1 MTEEGPVR
9 ERRAEIIGLL
19 YEVALDPSRL
29 GALAQAWQ
37 RHAAALP
44 PGSLD
49 DPQIEAHLR
58 RASQFLGRLA
68 AARAETGIRALLDG
82 IPRLAAFVSD
92 GVLRV
97 AACNRAAALAFRI
110 TEGAPLSALPFD
122 PADGA
127 VLTAAIRKVASRRA
141 ERL

>member
-92 GVLRV
+92 GVARV
-97 AACNRAAALAFRI
+97 APATGRRRWPSASPRA
-110 TEGAPLSALPFD
+110 
-122 PADGA
+122 
-127 VLTAAIRKVASRRA
+127 RR
-141 ERL
+141 